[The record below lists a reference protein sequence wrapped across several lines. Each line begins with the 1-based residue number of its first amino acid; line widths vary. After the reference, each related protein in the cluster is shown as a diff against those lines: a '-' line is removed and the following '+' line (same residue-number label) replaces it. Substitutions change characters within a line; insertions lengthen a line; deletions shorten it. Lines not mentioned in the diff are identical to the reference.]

1 MVALLT
7 ALLQIA
13 GVILSYL
20 QQKQLIDA
28 GKAKQIKENL
38 DGSLVLLGK
47 ANKARSDATADFDKS
62 HGLPNDQQKPDPY
75 RRD

>member
-13 GVILSYL
+13 GVILGYL
-20 QQKQLIDA
+20 RERQLLEA
-28 GKAKQIKENL
+28 GKAQQIKDNL
-38 DGSLVLLGK
+38 DASLVLLGK
-47 ANKARSDATADFDKS
+47 ANKARSDATAEFDKS
-62 HGLPNDQQKPDPY
+62 HKLPDAQQKPDPY